1 MTGSDNLCMNCMSE
15 MAGRTDCPSCGF
27 RSSEPQM
34 SHALPY
40 RTKLQKRYLVGRAKQ
55 SNGEGITYIGYDTV
69 LNIPIELR
77 EFFPQTLCERA
88 ENGAAVRVFG
98 GSEIIYDECLTG
110 FLNYSR
116 EVAHL
121 RELSAI
127 VQIYDIFEENQ
138 TAYTVS
144 EWSESIT
151 LRYFVERSGGSLS
164 WNAARQLFMPVLS
177 ALSAIHAAGLNH
189 LGISPD
195 TLHIVKDGRM
205 KLGGFCTNHV
215 RRMDTDLPPDLVPGC
230 AAVEQYVMDYKP
242 NESTDVYGFAASLF
256 FTLTGTMPMEAP
268 KRRTDSRLLIPT
280 SILRSLPPHVVS
292 AMANALQV
300 APEKRT
306 QTFERLRDELSAAP
320 TVTATI
326 EHTQQI
332 EKAAVNSRP
341 REKEEPVKKKKD
353 VPSFVWVVLS
363 CFLAL
368 IVFTVV
374 GIVWISNMDNT
385 GTSAAVTNSSPSS
398 ELSSAADS
406 SSVADSLLAQSA
418 ESTDP
423 NMVETPDLVGQN
435 FEELRSMMSS
445 SSSSEAAEYQVLLS
459 SKQFSDTV
467 PEGCIISQ
475 SPVPGTKM
483 AKGAEIVVVVSQGAA
498 VRTLPPIAGKT
509 LAEAS
514 AAVTSAGFIPTK
526 TEEYSDTVDAGLA
539 IGYEKVKAGSQMA
552 YGSQV
557 VIVISKGS
565 SQSSSPDSNSSSNN
579 GSSNSSKNSSQTSSG
594 KQSSG
599 H

>member
-1 MTGSDNLCMNCMSE
+1 MSD
-15 MAGRTDCPSCGF
+15 MAARTECPNCGF
-27 RSSEPQM
+27 HSAEPQM

-55 SNGEGITYIGYDTV
+55 SNGEGLTYIGYDTV
-69 LNIPIELR
+69 LNTPIELR
-77 EFFPQTLCERA
+77 EYFPQTLCARSG
-88 ENGAAVRVFG
+88 NGTDIRVFG
-98 GSEIIYDECLTG
+98 GSELIYGECLSE

-116 EVAHL
+116 EIAHL

-127 VQIYDIFEENQ
+127 VQIYDIFEENH

-177 ALSAIHAAGLNH
+177 ALSAIHAAGVRH

-195 TLHIVKDGRM
+195 TLHIMKDGRM
-205 KLGGFCTNHV
+205 KLGGFCINTV

-230 AAVEQYVMDYKP
+230 AAVEQYVMNDGLG
-242 NESTDVYGFAASLF
+242 EVTDVYGFAASLF

-268 KRRTDSRLLIPT
+268 RRRMDSRLLIPT

-300 APEKRT
+300 SPEKRT

-326 EHTQQI
+326 EHTQQM
-332 EKAAVNSRP
+332 EQATGRTLV
-341 REKEEPVKKKKD
+341 KEPARKKE
-353 VPSFVWVVLS
+353 VPSFFWVVLS
-363 CFLAL
+363 CALAL
-368 IVFTVV
+368 VVFTAV
-374 GIVWISNMDNT
+374 GIVWISNMDDT
-385 GTSAAVTNSSPSS
+385 DTSASVAESSSS
-398 ELSSAADS
+398 QADS
-406 SSVADSLLAQSA
+406 SSTASLLAAQANSA
-418 ESTDP
+418 DSTDP
-423 NMVETPDLVGQN
+423 NMIEAPDLVGQN
-435 FEELRSMMSS
+435 FDNLKNADSS
-445 SSSSEAAEYQVLLS
+445 ASSGDSEYQVLLS

-467 PEGCIISQ
+467 PEGSIISQ
-475 SPVPGTKM
+475 SPEPGTKM
-483 AKGAEIVVVVSQGAA
+483 AKGAEIVVVVSEGAA
-498 VRTLPPIAGKT
+498 VRTLPSIAGKT

-514 AAVTSAGFIPTK
+514 EAVTSAGFVPTK
-526 TEEYSDTVDAGLA
+526 TEEYSETVPAGLA
-539 IGYEKVKAGSQMA
+539 VGYQQVKAGSQMA

-565 SQSSSPDSNSSSNN
+565 SQSSSPSSDQ
-579 GSSNSSKNSSQTSSG
+579 GSSGSPSSG
-594 KQSSG
+594 TP
-599 H
+599 